1 MRFLTVPFSVERRS
15 VCCSHAF
22 QLAVLMIGL
31 GVVLDT
37 PTATAGDCGDGSD
50 QGYDRSYACGGGS
63 VTYGNFST
71 TLGQFSHTGES
82 DLHVSSATAI
92 GAFSNAYENSVAIG
106 SSAKAGDHTPIDPG
120 TGHIAIGAGA
130 EAGVGLNGLEY
141 STAMGFLSKANNSLA
156 TALGA
161 GATANFYASTALGV
175 STATT
180 RDYQVMIGN
189 GDNTYT
195 LAGVNSQASKA
206 AQTGTTYIVTTDGN
220 GNLATSTFNLATL
233 ENLPSRVTQTEQILA
248 SLQPTV
254 NQHTIALGQHDTRIA
269 NVEGKNVEQDGRL
282 GQVEGKN
289 AEQDGRLGQVEGKNA
304 EQDGR
309 LGQVEG
315 KNTEQDGRLDE
326 VEGTNRVQNERLTG
340 AEEKN
345 DDQDSVLGQHG
356 QMLGLQASQIVNL
369 DSRVT
374 GNTQQIAALDNR
386 VTTLDNRVSEGFN
399 RIDGRIDQAFEGA
412 AMAMAMAGAGLP
424 ADKNYAV
431 SINWGGFEGENAFA
445 GTAQARLSENFIIHG
460 GLGVGTSQGTVG
472 GRAGVTMAW

>member
-1 MRFLTVPFSVERRS
+1 MRFLTVPLSVGRHS
-15 VCCSHAF
+15 VCCSHVF
-22 QLAVLMIGL
+22 QLGVLMIGL
-31 GVVLDT
+31 GVVLNT

-175 STATT
+175 SSATT

-206 AQTGTTYIVTTDGN
+206 AQTGTKYMVTSDGN
-220 GNLATSTFNLATL
+220 GNLATSTFDLATL
-233 ENLPSRVTQTEQILA
+233 ENLPARVNQTEQILA

-269 NVEGKNVEQDGRL
+269 DVEEKNV
-282 GQVEGKN
+282 
-289 AEQDGRLGQVEGKNA
+289 

-326 VEGTNRVQNERLTG
+326 VEGTNNTQNQRLTG
-340 AEEKN
+340 VEEKN
-345 DDQDSVLGQHG
+345 VDQDRVLGQLD
-356 QMLGLQASQIVNL
+356 QMLGLQSTQITNL

-399 RIDGRIDQAFEGA
+399 RLDGRIDQAFEGA